1 MTDLQCP
8 ARVFVTTIRV
18 LDGAGLAAATDT
30 LRTERISAV
39 HCTGASTRPAAG
51 RLADSL
57 GVRMVETPG
66 LRDFSLAA
74 ESLSAESLSAGPLPT
89 ESLSA
94 GSALDQ
100 IADEYRGEAVVLVT
114 DAGPAMVQ
122 LTVDSAGWR
131 ITDPHPR

>member
-8 ARVFVTTIRV
+8 ARVFVATIRM

-39 HCTGASTRPAAG
+39 HCTGASTRPAAD
-51 RLADSL
+51 RLAAAL
-57 GVRMVETPG
+57 GVRMVETPELLG
-66 LRDFSLAA
+66 FSLAA
-74 ESLSAESLSAGPLPT
+74 RSLPA
-89 ESLSA
+89 A
-94 GSALDQ
+94 GSVPAGSVLTQ
-100 IADEYRGEAVVLVT
+100 IADEYRGEALVLVT

-122 LTVDSAGWR
+122 LTVDSAGWH